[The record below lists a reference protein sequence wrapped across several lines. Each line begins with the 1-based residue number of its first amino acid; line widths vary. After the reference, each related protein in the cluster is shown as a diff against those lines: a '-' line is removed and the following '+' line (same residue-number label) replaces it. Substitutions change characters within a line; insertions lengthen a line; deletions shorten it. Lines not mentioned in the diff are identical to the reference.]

1 MAAAALCLKS
11 TSKPSKPPASCRSW
25 HRGKNLQPP
34 HPPCEPHAPEHLGF
48 GKQTQAEARLILEA
62 SARLVRPSSRG
73 LWGCGALRLPTVL
86 ETQAALR
93 EEEGMGPY
101 PSELSGAYHGS
112 MRSVRSNPDL
122 VVMCRASLKWLMTWN
137 GLS

>member
-1 MAAAALCLKS
+1 M
-11 TSKPSKPPASCRSW
+11 
-25 HRGKNLQPP
+25 
-34 HPPCEPHAPEHLGF
+34 
-48 GKQTQAEARLILEA
+48 
-62 SARLVRPSSRG
+62 
-73 LWGCGALRLPTVL
+73 L